1 MKKFLPVLLAAA
13 LLVTMFAF
21 PVSAD
26 SSVTEF
32 EDFGSTFIVLWDW
45 ILKDGSTIKSDPV
58 TFLEDFGAV
67 GGPAESVGVQGW
79 AATTS
84 MDFTAFG
91 YVIDDGAPVIDEEF
105 KKTPEDAVV
114 AAAASAGCS
123 YASRYKITV
132 DTTAIEGNHTID
144 FVAQFEDGT
153 IVKMITNAGVPV
165 SFEYSADGSAV
176 NATPEPTA
184 TPDPSELDNAPG
196 PILLFDNEDDYANF
210 FGTQRNSIEDIYF
223 DDERGCYIISMG
235 KVGDPWVVL
244 MFTALEL
251 DGEMFE
257 LDTEKYKILQIGA
270 RIDPAA
276 GDRGQFYFQTDENTG
291 YDEPKDVLFDYE
303 NTSEKQYVNV
313 NLGKNKKWTG
323 LMSDC
328 RLDPFSGS
336 SVECEYELYYM
347 AFFTNENAAK
357 EFGDKW
363 LAEGSITVPTSEP
376 TPTKAPT
383 EVPTA
388 TPEVTPTEK
397 PVETQAPATEAKT
410 DAPVATE
417 KAVEPTEN
425 KTDDNKPSGPNVGL
439 IIGIVVG
446 VVAIAAIVTG
456 VLISK
461 KKKK

>member
-1 MKKFLPVLLAAA
+1 
-13 LLVTMFAF
+13 
-21 PVSAD
+21 
-26 SSVTEF
+26 
-32 EDFGSTFIVLWDW
+32 
-45 ILKDGSTIKSDPV
+45 
-58 TFLEDFGAV
+58 
-67 GGPAESVGVQGW
+67 
-79 AATTS
+79 
-84 MDFTAFG
+84 
-91 YVIDDGAPVIDEEF
+91 
-105 KKTPEDAVV
+105 
-114 AAAASAGCS
+114 
-123 YASRYKITV
+123 
-132 DTTAIEGNHTID
+132 
-144 FVAQFEDGT
+144 
-153 IVKMITNAGVPV
+153 
-165 SFEYSADGSAV
+165 
-176 NATPEPTA
+176 
-184 TPDPSELDNAPG
+184 
-196 PILLFDNEDDYANF
+196 
-210 FGTQRNSIEDIYF
+210 
-223 DDERGCYIISMG
+223 
-235 KVGDPWVVL
+235 
-244 MFTALEL
+244 MFTSLEL

-276 GDRGQFYFQTDENTG
+276 GDRGQFYFQTDENSG

-417 KAVEPTEN
+417 KAAEPTAP

-446 VVAIAAIVTG
+446 VVAIAAIVAG